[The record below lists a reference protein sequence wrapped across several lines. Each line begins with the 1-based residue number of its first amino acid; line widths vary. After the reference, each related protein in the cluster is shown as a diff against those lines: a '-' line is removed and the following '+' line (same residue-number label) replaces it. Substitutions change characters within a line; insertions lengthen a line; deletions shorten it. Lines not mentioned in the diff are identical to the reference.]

1 MDYES
6 LPLLGAPFE
15 HVETYVY
22 FDGPQTFALRSRAM
36 PDLYYVVNTVEESD
50 DETSVTAL
58 AVAVNEDRFRA
69 VRSGMIQFRDTFAGA
84 APFSLFSIVWTFID
98 GGPTEVDIAPQNPS
112 EVANSWLPTPGAR
125 LKMPTA
131 TVEPFVA
138 SELVSLSEAQ
148 GRTIFALE
156 VRTPDSLITGFPG
169 RYAGELQTA
178 VDGEVVA
185 LTREI
190 VTQSKS
196 PHRYEI
202 RSSVLDLR
210 AASFAVVMG
219 IDSIG
224 TLAEATDVTEVIFER
239 LNELIL
245 AVGHSDV
252 AFLRLVKEHTPT
264 VRNRFLDMLTAAS
277 GAGSGLA
284 LSSVVA
290 HSRRVVRA
298 SASPARVQSAVEAF
312 ELVEPRVDHVD
323 LERGILTGL
332 VLRRQRF
339 EIVDAANPEVTYKG
353 EMTATATTQ
362 ANGLRVGDDS
372 FVAARIRVETP
383 FTSGDETTGARFIL
397 EEIRLFSASERGR
410 QSGPSSL
417 L

>member
-15 HVETYVY
+15 YVETYVY

-50 DETSVTAL
+50 DETAVTAL

-69 VRSGMIQFRDTFAGA
+69 VRSGVIQFRDTFAGA
-84 APFSLFSIVWTFID
+84 APFSLFSIVWTFGD
-98 GGPTEVDIAPQNPS
+98 EGPPEVRIAPQRPS
-112 EVANSWLPTPGAR
+112 EIAEAWLPAVGAR

-131 TVEPFVA
+131 TVRPFLS

-156 VRTPDSLITGFPG
+156 VETPDSLITGFPG

-178 VDGEVVA
+178 VDGEVAA
-185 LTREI
+185 LTKEI

-196 PHRYEI
+196 PHRHEI

-210 AASFAVVMG
+210 AASFVVVMG
-219 IDSIG
+219 IDSVG
-224 TLAEATDVTEVIFER
+224 TLAEATDVTELIFER
-239 LNELIL
+239 LSELIA
-245 AVGHSDV
+245 AVGDGDS
-252 AFLRLVKEHTPT
+252 AFLSLVKEHTPT

-284 LSSVVA
+284 LTSVVA
-290 HSRRVVRA
+290 HSGRVVRA
-298 SASPARVQSAVEAF
+298 SAPPDRVQSAVDAF
-312 ELVEPRVDHVD
+312 EMVEPTVEYVD

-339 EIVDAANPEVTYKG
+339 EIVDAANPMVTYKG
-353 EMTATATTQ
+353 EMTAAATTQ

-383 FTSGDETTGARFIL
+383 FTSGDETTGAKFIL
-397 EEIRLFSASERGR
+397 EEIRIFIAAERGR
-410 QSGPSSL
+410 PSDPPSL